1 MNTILVVDDQPTVL
15 YSLKRLLQMEGYQ
28 VITAADGPG
37 AVAAV
42 AGQHPELVIMDVSM
56 PGMDGL
62 ATLARIKSDHPHL
75 PVIMMTA
82 YSTIDKAIQAT
93 KLGAF
98 DYLAKP
104 FDNQE
109 LLLRVREALKNREM
123 AAGAVRFDGVEEE
136 GGERV
141 IGKSPQML
149 AVYKQVG
156 KVASADT
163 TILIKGESGTGK
175 ELVARAI
182 FHHSG
187 RADKPFLAINCA
199 AIPEHLLES
208 ELFGYERGA
217 FTGADH
223 RRIGKFEQCHGGTL
237 FLDEIGELPTSIQ
250 AKFLRVMQDGTFQR
264 LGGSETIKTD
274 VRLIAATNKNLE
286 EMVRAGTFRED
297 LYYRLNVVCIELP
310 PLRERKEDLG
320 DLAAYFIARFNH
332 KFDKNVKGISAEG
345 LTRMENY
352 AWPGNVRE
360 LANVIQ
366 KAVLFCDSEYLS
378 TECWEKM
385 ARRDSENYTPVEQ
398 AVRQLAALLFA
409 SGCQDRFQETVRL
422 FEKEMVRKAMECT
435 GGNQV
440 HSARLLG
447 ISRNTL
453 RKKNDDPGC

>member
-1 MNTILVVDDQPTVL
+1 M
-15 YSLKRLLQMEGYQ
+15 
-28 VITAADGPG
+28 
-37 AVAAV
+37 
-42 AGQHPELVIMDVSM
+42 
-56 PGMDGL
+56 
-62 ATLARIKSDHPHL
+62 
-75 PVIMMTA
+75 
-82 YSTIDKAIQAT
+82 
-93 KLGAF
+93 
-98 DYLAKP
+98 
-104 FDNQE
+104 
-109 LLLRVREALKNREM
+109 
-123 AAGAVRFDGVEEE
+123 
-136 GGERV
+136 
-141 IGKSPQML
+141 
-149 AVYKQVG
+149 
-156 KVASADT
+156 
-163 TILIKGESGTGK
+163 
-175 ELVARAI
+175 
-182 FHHSG
+182 
-187 RADKPFLAINCA
+187 
-199 AIPEHLLES
+199 
-208 ELFGYERGA
+208 FGYERGA